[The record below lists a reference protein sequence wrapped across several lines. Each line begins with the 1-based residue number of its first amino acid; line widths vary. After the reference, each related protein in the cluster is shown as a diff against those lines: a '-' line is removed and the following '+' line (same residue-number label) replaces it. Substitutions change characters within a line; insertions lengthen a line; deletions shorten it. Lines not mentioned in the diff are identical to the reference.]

1 MAGYYLP
8 SIKGGG
14 PIQSIKNMVDNLS
27 DKIDFY
33 VVAADRDL
41 GDDRPFPNIKTE
53 EWLNVGNAKV
63 FYVNPSQ
70 LTWKKTTEI
79 ISSINYDVMYLN
91 SFFSYKFSI
100 VPIILNKCGKLSSK
114 PIVLA
119 PRGQFSQGALSLKS
133 KKKYLYIRTAKIIN
147 LYKDIIWHAT
157 AEIEKKDIEYIFGM
171 RECIRVANNL
181 TASYNELIYEKK
193 IDKLAGE
200 LKIAF
205 ISRIHPKKNLKKALE
220 FLKNVNGKIEFNI
233 YGPLEDKVYWTECEK
248 VIDNLSE
255 SISVSYKGIAN
266 HDSVIDIFKSH
277 HVFLFPTLG
286 ENFGHVISEG
296 LIGGCP
302 VIISDQTPWRD
313 LERVKAGWDIKLN
326 EESKFQEILQL
337 CTDLSQSQYNLMSKA
352 AFEYGK
358 LKSNIKEDI
367 SKTYDLFI

>member
-1 MAGYYLP
+1 M
-8 SIKGGG
+8 
-14 PIQSIKNMVDNLS
+14 
-27 DKIDFY
+27 
-33 VVAADRDL
+33 DL